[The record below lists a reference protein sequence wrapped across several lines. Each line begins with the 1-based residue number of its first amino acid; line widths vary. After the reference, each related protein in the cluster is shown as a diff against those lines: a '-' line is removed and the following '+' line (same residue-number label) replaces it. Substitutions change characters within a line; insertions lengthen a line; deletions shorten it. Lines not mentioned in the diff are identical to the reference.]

1 MSDKDRNQNEKIT
14 INGKILQY
22 AVLSSDEGYQ
32 LYLYPGMTVA
42 EIAFDVMVT
51 IRLLLQ
57 EGYIKSKE
65 EFDALIEK
73 YFNDPQY
80 KPIKARRRK
89 NDKRHTGKDTVS

>member
-1 MSDKDRNQNEKIT
+1 MSNKDTNQNEKIT

-42 EIAFDVMVT
+42 EIAFDMMVT

>member
-1 MSDKDRNQNEKIT
+1 MSDKDTNQNEKIT

-42 EIAFDVMVT
+42 EIAFDMMVT

-65 EFDALIEK
+65 EFDALTEK

-80 KPIKARRRK
+80 KPIESKEKK
-89 NDKRHTGKDTVS
+89 NDKRHTGKDTIS